1 MKSIIIGSLFV
12 ANLIGCSTYQA
23 RMIVPAPAL
32 REVFRGGTIKGLEDN
47 EGQFLGT
54 VGEYDMVEHVCSSK
68 PIFDM
73 NGRYVRT
80 SVKCW

>member
-1 MKSIIIGSLFV
+1 MKLIIIGSLFV
-12 ANLIGCSTYQA
+12 VNFVGCSTYQA

-32 REVFRGGTIKGLEDN
+32 REVFRGGTIQGLEDN